1 MKRRVVLA
9 ALLISGGIALFC
21 LQRSGATAPVTPRPL
36 LYLVADSERDAER
49 IPLAL
54 TRVSDAE
61 EVQAGERLAREE
73 GLVPRPLNASTL
85 DITEYLNN
93 VGRAV
98 ASHVQ
103 RREIPYQFY
112 LRDDP
117 YWINACAL
125 PGGYII
131 VGRGLLNLM
140 ESEDELAAVLGH
152 EITHVDDRH
161 AIERLQYELASRKL
175 GLEGIYQL
183 GRPAEEIFQAGYTK
197 EQELEADRGGL
208 ELAVDAGY
216 SPGGIIKLMERFEKM
231 EAQSQPRPPGT
242 PIGEIARLPYGAL
255 EEYFRSHP
263 PAAERIAALQT
274 EIRAKNWN
282 EFAPVRPLEI
292 QKNPSAP

>member
-1 MKRRVVLA
+1 VKRRVILAVL
-9 ALLISGGIALFC
+9 LVSGSVALFF
-21 LQRSGATAPVTPRPL
+21 LQRSRATAQVTPRPL
-36 LYLVADSERDAER
+36 LYLLADSERDAER

-61 EVQAGERLAREE
+61 EVQAGEGIAREE
-73 GLVPRPLNASTL
+73 GLLLPRQYTPDELNVA
-85 DITEYLNN
+85 EYLNK
-93 VGRAV
+93 VGTSV
-98 ASHVQ
+98 ASHVH
-103 RREIPYQFY
+103 RPAIPYHFY
-112 LRDDP
+112 LANDV

-131 VGRGLLNLM
+131 VGRGLLKLM

-152 EITHVDDRH
+152 EIMHVDDHH

-183 GRPAEEIFQAGYTK
+183 GRPAEEIFKAGYTK

-208 ELAVDAGY
+208 ELTVAAGY
-216 SPGGIIKLMERFEKM
+216 SPHGIINLLQRFEKM
-231 EAQSQPRPPGT
+231 EAQSQPQPPGT

-263 PAAERIAALQT
+263 QAADRIAALET
-274 EIRAKNWN
+274 EIRARNWN
-282 EFAPVRPLEI
+282 ESAPVRPLAI
-292 QKNPSAP
+292 QKDF